1 MGTYFT
7 VKFIQGFTNRIKANL
22 KSSFYFPSSHL
33 LEKFSLSS
41 SSSLSSIFR
50 FKMIIWLDR
59 NTILSRI
66 SKGYLSTVS
75 YYFSDYVSNADGELQ
90 NVLYDTLHTY
100 NKSTI

>member
-59 NTILSRI
+59 NTILSI

-90 NVLYDTLHTY
+90 NVFYDTLRIC

>member
-75 YYFSDYVSNADGELQ
+75 CYFSDNADGELQ
-90 NVLYDTLHTY
+90 NVFYDTLRIC

>member
-75 YYFSDYVSNADGELQ
+75 YYFSDNADGELQ
-90 NVLYDTLHTY
+90 NVFIL
-100 NKSTI
+100 